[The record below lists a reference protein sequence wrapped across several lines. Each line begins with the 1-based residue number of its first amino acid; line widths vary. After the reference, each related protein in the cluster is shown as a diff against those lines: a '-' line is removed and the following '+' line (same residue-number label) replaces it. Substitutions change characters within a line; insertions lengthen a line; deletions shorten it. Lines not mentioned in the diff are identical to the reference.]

1 MFDSGTHCVVVV
13 GAQWGDEG
21 KGKVVDALAERAQL
35 VVRYQGGANAGHT
48 VDAPGGEF
56 VLQQIPAGILHEGTR
71 CVIGNGVVLDPETLF
86 HEIDALA
93 GRGVVIEG
101 RLVVSDRAHLV
112 LPYHKLLD
120 AESARSKEIGT
131 TSRGIGPAYEDKIG
145 RRGVR
150 VGDLRHPEIVAKLVR
165 TACDRANAMLAL
177 AGSDKRCAVQEVERV
192 LRDIAPRILPFIAD
206 AGKLIAA
213 TLADGGNVLLEG
225 AQGALLDVDHGTYP
239 FVTSSNT
246 TAGGAAVGSG
256 IGPTVIDAVLGV
268 VKAYTTRVGNGPL
281 PTEASPE
288 EAEKLRS
295 LGDEFGAVTGRPRR
309 CGWFDA
315 VVVRFALRVNGLSG
329 LAVTKLDILDTFES
343 IPVCTHY
350 RLEGE
355 RLDDLPDNVA
365 ALECVQ
371 PVYELLP
378 GWRKSTAEAR
388 RLEDLPGAARRYL
401 SRLQELA
408 GAPVKFVGVGTK
420 REQLIPVP

>member
-1 MFDSGTHCVVVV
+1 MFSPDTHCIVVV

-56 VLQQIPAGILHEGTR
+56 VLHQIPAGILHPGTR

-86 HEIDALA
+86 HEIDALIA
-93 GRGVVIEG
+93 RGVPIEG
-101 RLVVSDRAHLV
+101 RLVISDRAHFV

-120 AESARSKEIGT
+120 AESPRSRKIGT
-131 TSRGIGPAYEDKIG
+131 TSRGIGPAYEDKVG

-150 VGDLRHPEIVAKLVR
+150 VGDLRHPSIVAKLVK
-165 TACDRANAMLAL
+165 AGCERANQMLAL
-177 AGSDKRCAVQEVERV
+177 AGSDRRTSAVEVERG
-192 LRDIAPRILPFIAD
+192 LLALAPRLLPFVGD
-206 AGKLIAA
+206 AGKLVWE
-213 TLADGGNVLLEG
+213 TLAGGGNVLLEG

-239 FVTSSNT
+239 FVTSSHT
-246 TAGGAAVGSG
+246 TAGGAAAGSG
-256 IGPTVIDAVLGV
+256 IGPTAIDAVLGI

-281 PTEASPE
+281 PTEAQTE
-288 EAEKLRS
+288 EAERLRT
-295 LGDEFGAVTGRPRR
+295 LGDEFGATTGRPRR

-315 VVVRFALRVNGLSG
+315 VVVRYAVRVNGLSG
-329 LAVTKLDILDTFES
+329 LAVTKLDVLDSFETV
-343 IPVCTHY
+343 PLCTHY

-355 RLDDLPDNVA
+355 RIDDLPDNVA

-378 GWRKSTAEAR
+378 GWRRSIADAR
-388 RLEDLPGAARRYL
+388 RLEDLPAEARRYL
-401 SRLQELA
+401 DRLQELA
-408 GAPVKFVGVGTK
+408 GAPVRYVGVGTR
-420 REQLIPVP
+420 REQLIAV

>member
-131 TSRGIGPAYEDKIG
+131 TSRGIGSAYEDKIG

-165 TACDRANAMLAL
+165 TACDRANAMLSL

-256 IGPTVIDAVLGV
+256 SAPRSSTRCSAWSRPTPRGSAT
-268 VKAYTTRVGNGPL
+268 ARC
-281 PTEASPE
+281 
-288 EAEKLRS
+288 
-295 LGDEFGAVTGRPRR
+295 RPRQ
-309 CGWFDA
+309 
-315 VVVRFALRVNGLSG
+315 ALRRPKNS
-329 LAVTKLDILDTFES
+329 APSATS
-343 IPVCTHY
+343 
-350 RLEGE
+350 
-355 RLDDLPDNVA
+355 
-365 ALECVQ
+365 
-371 PVYELLP
+371 
-378 GWRKSTAEAR
+378 SAR
-388 RLEDLPGAARRYL
+388 
-401 SRLQELA
+401 
-408 GAPVKFVGVGTK
+408 
-420 REQLIPVP
+420 